1 MGHQGPKTSKI
12 VFLGDTNRLLSTGF
26 GKQFEREIAIW
37 NAVHIFLANKFKEYN
52 YFFLE

>member
-26 GKQFEREIAIW
+26 GKQFERQISIW
-37 NAVHIFLANKFKEYN
+37 NVVGFFFQKEIL
-52 YFFLE
+52 F

>member
-26 GKQFEREIAIW
+26 GKQFERQIAVW
-37 NAVHIFLANKFKEYN
+37 NAVRN
-52 YFFLE
+52 FFYRIK